1 MIRTMGRSWVS
12 PPSHPGRESKKYA
25 LTLVVYKDSFVSQ
38 VVISNKQMRPAREP
52 LFTIRTQPLGELTP
66 KFWEIARPDRLPH
79 ASHGVK
85 EEGQIMVGQEDTR
98 QHLAAH
104 I

>member
-1 MIRTMGRSWVS
+1 MET
-12 PPSHPGRESKKYA
+12 
-25 LTLVVYKDSFVSQ
+25 
-38 VVISNKQMRPAREP
+38 RPAREL
-52 LFTIRTQPLGELTP
+52 LFPIRTQLLGELTP

-85 EEGQIMVGQEDTR
+85 EEGQIMVGQEDAR
-98 QHLAAH
+98 QHFARY

>member
-1 MIRTMGRSWVS
+1 
-12 PPSHPGRESKKYA
+12 
-25 LTLVVYKDSFVSQ
+25 
-38 VVISNKQMRPAREP
+38 MRPAREP

-85 EEGQIMVGQEDTR
+85 EEGQIVVGQEDTR
-98 QHLAAH
+98 QHLAAR

>member
-1 MIRTMGRSWVS
+1 M
-12 PPSHPGRESKKYA
+12 H
-25 LTLVVYKDSFVSQ
+25 FVKGFDCDFPNRCSQ
-38 VVISNKQMRPAREP
+38 LAN
-52 LFTIRTQPLGELTP
+52 LFTIRTQPLDELSP

-98 QHLAAH
+98 QHFARH
-104 I
+104 M

>member
-1 MIRTMGRSWVS
+1 MPPPWKRIRKVCIDLLGVS
-12 PPSHPGRESKKYA
+12 KDLLQSPS
-25 LTLVVYKDSFVSQ
+25 LILNV
-38 VVISNKQMRPAREP
+38 NKQERPAREP

-79 ASHGVK
+79 ASHSVK
-85 EEGQIMVGQEDTR
+85 EEGQIMVGQKNAR
-98 QHLAAH
+98 QQFPGH

>member
-1 MIRTMGRSWVS
+1 VHCCVEGL
-12 PPSHPGRESKKYA
+12 PSI
-25 LTLVVYKDSFVSQ
+25 SQ
-38 VVISNKQMRPAREP
+38 TEQANAAAREP
-52 LFTIRTQPLGELTP
+52 LFTIRIQPLGEFMP

-98 QHLAAH
+98 QHFARY

>member
-1 MIRTMGRSWVS
+1 MFRRNLTPISQLEL
-12 PPSHPGRESKKYA
+12 SH
-25 LTLVVYKDSFVSQ
+25 V
-38 VVISNKQMRPAREP
+38 NKQMRPAREP

-98 QHLAAH
+98 QHFTRY

>member
-1 MIRTMGRSWVS
+1 LFEGLTDFLCVPLRISAFFALKSYLTQKTQRYAEER
-12 PPSHPGRESKKYA
+12 RESS
-25 LTLVVYKDSFVSQ
+25 L
-38 VVISNKQMRPAREP
+38 P
-52 LFTIRTQPLGELTP
+52 LFTIRIQPPGELTP

-85 EEGQIMVGQEDTR
+85 EEGQIMVCQKDAG